1 MKLNIVLSGILLLST
16 LFLAGCGSDDEQAVS
31 SEHTGVIDTDD
42 LNKITLDPGMAK
54 RVKIGQLQMVQLSAK
69 LQVPSQIRV
78 DRQKLIRVGANV
90 TGRIIDVNVQLGD
103 DVDAGTELAS
113 ISSPELTKAQLD
125 YLRAHSNTQLNARAA
140 ERAQLLLEADVIG
153 RAELQR
159 REAELQISRAELS
172 AAKDQLRLLG
182 VLDSAVQDL
191 VRRGNILPSVAIMV
205 TKSGTVIERNV
216 SVGQVVQPS
225 DRLFKVADLSTVWA
239 VGDVP
244 EHDARNVLEGQH
256 VAIHVPALGNVIL
269 DGLIVFVADTVN
281 PSTRTVTV
289 RTVVE
294 NPDRKLKPS
303 MLATMHIKESPRER
317 LVVPET
323 AVVREA
329 NQDYVFIAESDIQF
343 QRVPVKLGHVIEG
356 VRPVFEGLTAG
367 QTIVMDGAFH
377 LDNERKLAE
386 LE

>member
-1 MKLNIVLSGILLLST
+1 MKLKIVLSGILLLAT
-16 LFLAGCGSDDEQAVS
+16 LVLVGCGSEEDQAVS
-31 SEHTGVIDTDD
+31 SEPTGLIDTED
-42 LNKITLDPGMAK
+42 LNQITLDPEMAK
-54 RVKIGQLQMVQLSAK
+54 RVKIGQLQLVQLAAK
-69 LQVPSQIRV
+69 LQVPSQIKV
-78 DRQKLIRVGANV
+78 DEQKLIRVGANV
-90 TGRIIDVNVQLGD
+90 TGRIIEVNAKLGD
-103 DVDAGTELAS
+103 DVDVGTELAS

-125 YLRAHSNTQLNARAA
+125 YLRAHSNTQLDARAA
-140 ERAQLLLEADVIG
+140 ERAQLLLAADVIG
-153 RAELQR
+153 RAELLR

-182 VLDSAVQDL
+182 VLDSAVNEL
-191 VRRGNILPSVAIMV
+191 VKRGSILPSVAI
-205 TKSGTVIERNV
+205 TASKSGTVIERNV
-216 SVGQVVQPS
+216 MVGQVVQPS

-244 EHDARNVLEGQH
+244 EHNARNVLEGQH
-256 VAIHVPALGNVIL
+256 VAIHVPALGNVTL

-281 PSTRTVTV
+281 PLTRTVTV

-303 MLATMHIKESPRER
+303 MLASMHIKESPRER

-323 AVVREA
+323 AVVRET
-329 NQDYVFIAESDIQF
+329 NQDYVFIAESDTQF
-343 QRVPVKLGHVIEG
+343 QRVPVELGHVIEN